1 MHRQVL
7 IRLCLS
13 LPLNIL
19 LCCLLLPYVIPPFP
33 GFSLS
38 VMLEVLLWQMIGA
51 VGWPLALIGLAIS
64 LPFGARTRAA
74 SLLPLF
80 IYPVIEFL
88 FIRSLLSK
96 TSRHIDFILLH
107 IFVILSFILMWYA
120 VLNGYDFMP
129 G

>member
-38 VMLEVLLWQMIGA
+38 VMLEVLLWQMISA

-64 LPFGARTRAA
+64 LPFGARTSAA